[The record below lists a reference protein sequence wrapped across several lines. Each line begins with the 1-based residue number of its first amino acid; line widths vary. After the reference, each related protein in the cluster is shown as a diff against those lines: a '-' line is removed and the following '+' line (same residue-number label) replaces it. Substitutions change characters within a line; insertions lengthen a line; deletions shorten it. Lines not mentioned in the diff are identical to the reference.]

1 MVEVRFDKR
10 FKVVFSKLKDDVLR
24 KRVARQI
31 KKMTENPKA
40 GKPMRNI
47 RKGTRELYI
56 PPFRLSYFYY
66 MSKDVIY
73 ILDLY
78 HKKFQ

>member
-1 MVEVRFDKR
+1 MVIVDFSPKFQNTFKKIKDISFEDKV
-10 FKVVFSKLKDDVLR
+10 KKQISKIM
-24 KRVARQI
+24 Q
-31 KKMTENPKA
+31 NPKA

-56 PPFRLSYFYY
+56 PPFRLAYAYIESEN
-66 MSKDVIY
+66 KII